1 MMVTGVRGGIEPQS
15 SCADDGFNAFVPGE
29 RVRLMPQQA
38 GILSGLSFAVKD
50 LIDVAGA
57 RTGAGNPDWLK
68 GQKPA
73 SASAPVVERLLQAG
87 ARLEG
92 KTITDELA
100 FSLEGSNCHYGTPV
114 NPACRDRLPGGSSSG
129 SAVAVAAGL
138 VDFALGT
145 DTGGSVRVPASFVGV
160 FGFRPSHERFSL
172 VGVVPFAPS
181 YDTVG
186 WFARDAELLEKV
198 GKAILPAA
206 PDAPITR
213 LRIASDA
220 FDLATPEVAEALRSY
235 CSRLQVLE
243 EVTLFDG
250 QEAEWR
256 ECYRVM
262 QGVEIWQQ
270 LGSWVRSNRP
280 VFEASIEMR
289 FEDAASITA
298 SDVAKY
304 RPVREAFAETTRK
317 LTADGTGLLIPTTPC
332 AALLKSAGRDEIG
345 DFYLKALTLNSAA
358 GHAGAPQVTIPA
370 GSVNGCPI
378 GLSIIGERGSDAR
391 LLRTAREFT
400 LGEL

>member
-1 MMVTGVRGGIEPQS
+1 MTVPGVPGGIEAQPS
-15 SCADDGFNAFVPGE
+15 GPDDGFNAFVPGE
-29 RVRLMPQQA
+29 RVRLMSQRA

-50 LIDVAGA
+50 LIDVVGT
-57 RTGAGNPDWLK
+57 RTGAGNPDWLE

-73 SASAPVVERLLQAG
+73 SASAPVVERLLLAG

-129 SAVAVAAGL
+129 SAVAVAAGM

-160 FGFRPSHERFSL
+160 FGFRPSHERSSL

-206 PDAPITR
+206 TDAPITR

-220 FDLATPEVAEALRSY
+220 FDVAAPEIAEVLRSY
-235 CSRLQVLE
+235 CRRLHILE
-243 EVTLFDG
+243 EVTLFAG

-270 LGSWVRSNRP
+270 LGGWVKSVRP
-280 VFEASIEMR
+280 VFGASIGKR

-298 SDVAKY
+298 SDAANY
-304 RPVREAFAETTRK
+304 RPLREAFAETIRK
-317 LTADGTGLLIPTTPC
+317 LTADGTGILIPTAPC
-332 AALLKSAGRDEIG
+332 IALMKSAGSDEIG
-345 DFYLKALTLNSAA
+345 DFYSKALTLNSAA
-358 GHAGAPQVTIPA
+358 GHAGVPQVTIPT

-378 GLSIIGERGSDAR
+378 GLSIIGQRGSDAR
-391 LLRTAREFT
+391 LLRTAREFPI
-400 LGEL
+400 

>member
-1 MMVTGVRGGIEPQS
+1 MTVPGVPGGIEAQPS
-15 SCADDGFNAFVPGE
+15 GPDDGFNAFVPGE
-29 RVRLMPQQA
+29 RVRLMSQRA

-50 LIDVAGA
+50 LIDVVGT
-57 RTGAGNPDWLK
+57 RTGAGNPDWLE

-73 SASAPVVERLLQAG
+73 SASAPVVERLLLAG

-129 SAVAVAAGL
+129 SAVAVAAGM

-160 FGFRPSHERFSL
+160 FGFRPSHERSSL

-206 PDAPITR
+206 TDAPITR

-220 FDLATPEVAEALRSY
+220 FDVAAPEIAEVLRSY
-235 CSRLQVLE
+235 CRRLHILE
-243 EVTLFDG
+243 EVTLFAG

-270 LGSWVRSNRP
+270 LGGWVKSVRP
-280 VFEASIEMR
+280 VFGASIGKR

-298 SDVAKY
+298 SDAANY
-304 RPVREAFAETTRK
+304 RPLREAFAETIRK
-317 LTADGTGLLIPTTPC
+317 LTADGTEILIPTAPC
-332 AALLKSAGRDEIG
+332 IALMKSAGSDEIG
-345 DFYLKALTLNSAA
+345 DFYSKALTLNSAA
-358 GHAGAPQVTIPA
+358 GHAGVPQVTIPT

-378 GLSIIGERGSDAR
+378 GLSIIGQRGSDAR
-391 LLRTAREFT
+391 LLRTAREFPI
-400 LGEL
+400 

>member
-1 MMVTGVRGGIEPQS
+1 MTATGAGGGIEAQS
-15 SCADDGFNAFVPGE
+15 SCVDDGFNAFVPWE
-29 RVRLMPQQA
+29 RARLAPQQA
-38 GILSGLSFAVKD
+38 GVLSGLSFAVKD
-50 LIDVAGA
+50 LIDVAGT
-57 RTGAGNPDWLK
+57 RTGAGNPDWIK
-68 GQKPA
+68 DQKPA
-73 SASAPVVERLLQAG
+73 SVSAPVVERLLQAG

-114 NPACRDRLPGGSSSG
+114 NPACPDRLPGGSSSG

-160 FGFRPSHERFSL
+160 FGFRPSHERSSL
-172 VGVVPFAPS
+172 IGIVPFAPS

-198 GKAILPAA
+198 GKVILPAA

-220 FDLATPEVAEALRSY
+220 FDLATPEVAEALRNY

-243 EVTLFDG
+243 EVSLFAG

-270 LGSWVRSNRP
+270 LGDWVRSNQP
-280 VFEASIEMR
+280 VFGASIEQR
-289 FEDAASITA
+289 FEDAASIAA
-298 SDVAKY
+298 SDAAKY
-304 RPVREAFAETTRK
+304 RPVCEAFAETIRK
-317 LTADGTGLLIPTTPC
+317 LTAGGTGLLIPTTPC

-345 DFYLKALTLNSAA
+345 DFYLKALALNSAA

-378 GLSIIGERGSDAR
+378 GLSIISARGSDAR
-391 LLRTAREFT
+391 LLRTAREFPS
-400 LGEL
+400 GES

>member
-1 MMVTGVRGGIEPQS
+1 MMVAGVREGIETQS
-15 SCADDGFNAFVPGE
+15 SRADDGFNAFIPGE
-29 RVRLMPQQA
+29 RVRRAPQQA
-38 GILSGLSFAVKD
+38 GVLSGLSFAVKD

-57 RTGAGNPDWLK
+57 RTGAGNPDWLEE
-68 GQKPA
+68 QRPA

-100 FSLEGSNCHYGTPV
+100 FSLEGSNFHYGTPV
-114 NPACRDRLPGGSSSG
+114 NPACPDRLPGGSSSG

-138 VDFALGT
+138 VDFSLGT

-160 FGFRPSHERFSL
+160 FGFRPSHDRSSL

-198 GKAILPAA
+198 GSAILPAA
-206 PDAPITR
+206 PDAPITK

-220 FDLATPEVAEALRSY
+220 FDLATPEVAEALRNY
-235 CSRLQVLE
+235 CRRLQLLE
-243 EVTLFDG
+243 EVTLFAG

-262 QGVEIWQQ
+262 QGVEIWEQ
-270 LGSWVRSNRP
+270 LGSWVRSARP
-280 VFEASIEMR
+280 IFGGTIEKR

-298 SDVAKY
+298 SDAAKY
-304 RPVREAFAETTRK
+304 RPAREAFAETIRK
-317 LTADGTGLLIPTTPC
+317 LTADGTALLLPTTPC
-332 AALLKSAGRDEIG
+332 EALLKSAGSDEIG
-345 DFYLKALTLNSAA
+345 DFYSKALTLNSAA
-358 GHAGAPQVTIPA
+358 GHAGAPQVTIPVS
-370 GSVNGCPI
+370 SVSGCPI
-378 GLSIIGERGSDAR
+378 GLSIIGARGSDAR
-391 LLRTAREFT
+391 LLRTARE
-400 LGEL
+400 LPPGGL